1 MYNKTDFQKGEIM
14 PKAISIILM
23 IPLLV
28 ISVVW
33 IMLISVGYEATFHS
47 TEEDKGLSRTITYD
61 TLVGM
66 TKHKVFEAI
75 LVIALIASLF
85 IPVYIGRTMLTVKY
99 TQEQYEEAIESAYS
113 RGYDDGFIEGK
124 DNQ

>member
-1 MYNKTDFQKGEIM
+1 MSNKTDFQKGEIM
-14 PKAISIILM
+14 PKAITIILM

-33 IMLISVGYEATFHS
+33 IMLISVGYEAAFHS
-47 TEEDKGLSRTITYD
+47 TEEDKGLSRAITYD
-61 TLVGM
+61 ILIGM
-66 TKHKVFEAI
+66 TKHKAFEAI

>member
-1 MYNKTDFQKGEIM
+1 M
-14 PKAISIILM
+14 PKAITIILM

-33 IMLISVGYEATFHS
+33 IMLISVGYEAAFHS
-47 TEEDKGLSRTITYD
+47 TEEDKGLSRAITYD
-61 TLVGM
+61 ILIGM
-66 TKHKVFEAI
+66 TKHKAFEAI